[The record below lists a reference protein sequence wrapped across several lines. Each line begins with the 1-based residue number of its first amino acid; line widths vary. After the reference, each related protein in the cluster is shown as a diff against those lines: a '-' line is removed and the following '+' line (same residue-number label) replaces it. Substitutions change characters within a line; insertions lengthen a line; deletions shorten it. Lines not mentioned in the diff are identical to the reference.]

1 MVLAEICEQLQVIN
15 KAEERAAGFR
25 MEVHLALLHNNRPR
39 RLLDQ
44 GGQSV
49 EILFRMSA
57 LPGLPCAVCA
67 RPAGIELTILDPQI
81 CRKGA
86 DDMEEQKDGS

>member
-1 MVLAEICEQLQVIN
+1 MGLAEICEQLQVIN
-15 KAEERAAGFR
+15 ESEERAAGFR
-25 MEVHLALLHNNRPR
+25 MEVQRALLNNNRPW
-39 RLLDQ
+39 RLLHQ

-49 EILFRMSA
+49 EILLRASA

-67 RPAGIELTILDPQI
+67 CLAGIELTILDPQV

-86 DDMEEQKDGS
+86 DDMKEQKDGS